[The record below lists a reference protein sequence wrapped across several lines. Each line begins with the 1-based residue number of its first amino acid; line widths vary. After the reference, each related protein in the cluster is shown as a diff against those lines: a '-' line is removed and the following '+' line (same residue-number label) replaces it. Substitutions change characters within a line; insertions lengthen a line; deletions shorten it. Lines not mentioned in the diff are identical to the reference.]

1 MDVPISLDLGF
12 FFCLVWFG
20 FWFGCI
26 GGWILKMQF
35 PVRPTQPGKTESELG
50 LMVSRQ
56 PPIKLV
62 LFVSDLI
69 KGISPMRV
77 AKEQ

>member
-1 MDVPISLDLGF
+1 
-12 FFCLVWFG
+12 
-20 FWFGCI
+20 
-26 GGWILKMQF
+26 MQF